1 LAWNP
6 QRNGVGRNGKRSSII
21 MNFLEILVNDEEAM
35 LVELNQLCIVKKM
48 SFQKPKKDKSIISSN
63 NGQKW

>member
-1 LAWNP
+1 
-6 QRNGVGRNGKRSSII
+6 